1 MKEFEF
7 EGKWRKFVI
16 EENLKDHEMSFK
28 VNAQKI
34 ADEFGAMSPKV
45 KPGKFGDYTVYFPF
59 DPGPSGAA
67 LTALGTKNNGRS
79 TKRDES
85 MNKAKKAAYKFYT
98 FVLQDGSPVDQG
110 AAGVDEGRTSYMVF
124 LPPL

>member
-34 ADEFGAMSPKV
+34 ADEFGAMTPKV

-67 LTALGTKNNGRS
+67 LTAFGQRTMSGQM
-79 TKRDES
+79 RDAS
-85 MNKAKKAAYKFYT
+85 MEKARNAAYKFYT

>member
-1 MKEFEF
+1 MKEFQF

-16 EENLKDHEMSFK
+16 EENLKDHIMSLTA
-28 VNAQKI
+28 NAYKI
-34 ADEFGAMSPKV
+34 AKEFGVDGEPIV

-67 LTALGTKNNGRS
+67 LSVGGTQTLSGQQR
-79 TKRDES
+79 EAS
-85 MNKAKKAAYKFYT
+85 MNKAKQAAYKFYA
-98 FVLQDGSPVDQG
+98 FALQDGSPVDEG
-110 AAGVDEGRTSYMVF
+110 GAGVDEGNTSYMVF

>member
-34 ADEFGAMSPKV
+34 ADEFDAMSPKV
-45 KPGKFGDYTVYFPF
+45 KPGKFGDYTVFFPF
-59 DPGPSGAA
+59 DPGPSGAT
-67 LTALGTKNNGRS
+67 LSVGGTQTLSGQQR
-79 TKRDES
+79 EAS
-85 MNKAKKAAYKFYT
+85 MNKAKQAADKFLE
-98 FVLQDGSPVDQG
+98 FVMQSGSPVDQG
-110 AAGVDEGRTSYMVF
+110 GVGVDKGRTSYMVF
-124 LPPL
+124 LPPM

>member
-45 KPGKFGDYTVYFPF
+45 KPGKFGDYTVFFPF
-59 DPGPSGAA
+59 DPGPGGAT
-67 LTALGTKNNGRS
+67 LSVGGTKTLSGQQR
-79 TKRDES
+79 EAS
-85 MNKAKKAAYKFYT
+85 MNKAKQAAFKFYA

>member
-16 EENLKDHEMSFK
+16 EENLKGHEMSFK

-34 ADEFGAMSPKV
+34 ADEFGAMPPKV

-59 DPGPSGAA
+59 DPGSSGAA
-67 LTALGTKNNGRS
+67 LSVGGTKTLSGQQR
-79 TKRDES
+79 EAS
-85 MNKAKKAAYKFYT
+85 MNKAKQAAYKFYS
-98 FVLQDGSPVDQG
+98 FVLASGSPVDEG
-110 AAGVDEGRTSYMVF
+110 GAGVDEGNTSYMVF

>member
-1 MKEFEF
+1 MKEFQF

-45 KPGKFGDYTVYFPF
+45 KPGKFGDYTVFFPF
-59 DPGPSGAA
+59 DPGPSGAT
-67 LTALGTKNNGRS
+67 LSVGGTQTLSGQQR
-79 TKRDES
+79 EAS
-85 MNKAKKAAYKFYT
+85 MNRAKQAAYKFYAL
-98 FVLQDGSPVDQG
+98 VLQDGSPVDQG
-110 AAGVDEGRTSYMVF
+110 GAGVDEGRTSYMVF

>member
-34 ADEFGAMSPKV
+34 ADEFGAMPPKV

-59 DPGPSGAA
+59 DPGAGGATLSVGGTQTLSGMEREA
-67 LTALGTKNNGRS
+67 
-79 TKRDES
+79 S
-85 MNKAKKAAYKFYT
+85 MNKAKRAAYKFYT
-98 FVLQDGSPVDQG
+98 FVLQDGSPVDEG
-110 AAGVDEGRTSYMVF
+110 GAGVDEGNTSYMVF

>member
-1 MKEFEF
+1 MKEFKF

-45 KPGKFGDYTVYFPF
+45 KPGKFGDYTVFFPF
-59 DPGPSGAA
+59 DPGPGGATLSVGGIQTLSGQQREA
-67 LTALGTKNNGRS
+67 
-79 TKRDES
+79 S
-85 MNKAKKAAYKFYT
+85 MNKAKQAADKFLG
-98 FVLQDGSPVDQG
+98 FVMQSGSPVDQG
-110 AAGVDEGRTSYMVF
+110 GAGVDEGRTSYMVF
-124 LPPL
+124 LPPA

>member
-34 ADEFGAMSPKV
+34 ADEFGAMPPKV
-45 KPGKFGDYTVYFPF
+45 KPGKFGDYTVFFPF
-59 DPGPSGAA
+59 NPGPSGAA
-67 LTALGTKNNGRS
+67 LTALGQRTMSGQM
-79 TKRDES
+79 RDAS
-85 MNKAKKAAYKFYT
+85 MEKARNAANK
-98 FVLQDGSPVDQG
+98 FVEFVMQDGSPVDQG
-110 AAGVDEGRTSYMVF
+110 ALGVDEGRTSYMVF
-124 LPPL
+124 LAPL

>member
-45 KPGKFGDYTVYFPF
+45 KPGKFGDYTVFFPF
-59 DPGPSGAA
+59 DPGPGGATLSVGGTQTLSGQQREA
-67 LTALGTKNNGRS
+67 
-79 TKRDES
+79 S
-85 MNKAKKAAYKFYT
+85 MNRAKQAAYKFYT
-98 FVLQDGSPVDQG
+98 LVLQDGSPVDQG

>member
-34 ADEFGAMSPKV
+34 ADEFGAMPPKV
-45 KPGKFGDYTVYFPF
+45 KPGKFGDYTVFFPF

-67 LTALGTKNNGRS
+67 RRVGGTQTLSGQ
-79 TKRDES
+79 KREES
-85 MNKAKKAAYKFYT
+85 MNKAKQAAFKFYA
-98 FVLQDGSPVDQG
+98 FVLQDGSPVDEG
-110 AAGVDEGRTSYMVF
+110 GAGVDEGNTSYMVF

>member
-1 MKEFEF
+1 MKEFQF

-45 KPGKFGDYTVYFPF
+45 KPGKFGDYTVFFPF
-59 DPGPSGAA
+59 DPGPGGATLSVGGIQTLSGQQREA
-67 LTALGTKNNGRS
+67 
-79 TKRDES
+79 S
-85 MNKAKKAAYKFYT
+85 MNKAKQAAFKFYA

>member
-28 VNAQKI
+28 ANAQKI
-34 ADEFGAMSPKV
+34 ANEFGAMPPKV

-59 DPGPSGAA
+59 DPGASGAV
-67 LTALGTKNNGRS
+67 LSVGGTKTLSGHGKRS
-79 TKRDES
+79 INE
-85 MNKAKKAAYKFYT
+85 
-98 FVLQDGSPVDQG
+98 
-110 AAGVDEGRTSYMVF
+110 
-124 LPPL
+124 

>member
-45 KPGKFGDYTVYFPF
+45 KPGKFGDYTVFFPF
-59 DPGPSGAA
+59 DPGPSGAT
-67 LTALGTKNNGRS
+67 LSVGGTQTLSGQQR
-79 TKRDES
+79 EAS
-85 MNKAKKAAYKFYT
+85 MEKARNAANK
-98 FVLQDGSPVDQG
+98 FVEFVMQSGSPVDQG
-110 AAGVDEGRTSYMVF
+110 GAGVDKGRTSYMVF
-124 LPPL
+124 LPPM

>member
-1 MKEFEF
+1 MKEFGF
-7 EGKWRKFVI
+7 ENKWRKFVI

-34 ADEFGAMSPKV
+34 ADEFGAMPPKV

-59 DPGPSGAA
+59 DPGPGGAT
-67 LTALGTKNNGRS
+67 LSIGGTKTLSGQQRE
-79 TKRDES
+79 ES

-98 FVLQDGSPVDQG
+98 LMLQDGSPVDQG
-110 AAGVDEGRTSYMVF
+110 AAGVDEGNTSYMVF

>member
-45 KPGKFGDYTVYFPF
+45 KPGKFGDYTVFFPF
-59 DPGPSGAA
+59 DPGPSGAT
-67 LTALGTKNNGRS
+67 LTALGQRTMSGQMR
-79 TKRDES
+79 EAS
-85 MNKAKKAAYKFYT
+85 MEKARNAANK
-98 FVLQDGSPVDQG
+98 FVEFVMQSGSPVDQG
-110 AAGVDEGRTSYMVF
+110 GAGVDKGRTSYMVF

>member
-7 EGKWRKFVI
+7 EGKWRKFII
-16 EENLKDHEMSFK
+16 EENLKAHEMSFK

-34 ADEFGAMSPKV
+34 ADEFGAMPPKV

-59 DPGPSGAA
+59 DPGAGGAY
-67 LTALGTKNNGRS
+67 LSTGGTKTLSGMERES
-79 TKRDES
+79 S
-85 MNKAKKAAYKFYT
+85 MNKAKRAAYKFYA
-98 FVLQDGSPVDQG
+98 FVLQDGSPVDEG
-110 AAGVDEGRTSYMVF
+110 GAGVDEGNTSYMVF

>member
-1 MKEFEF
+1 MKEFQF

-59 DPGPSGAA
+59 DPGSGGAA
-67 LTALGTKNNGRS
+67 LSVGGTKTLSGQQRE
-79 TKRDES
+79 ES
-85 MNKAKKAAYKFYT
+85 MNKAKKAAYKFYA
-98 FVLQDGSPVDQG
+98 FALQDGSPVDEG
-110 AAGVDEGRTSYMVF
+110 GAGVDEGNTSYMVF

>member
-45 KPGKFGDYTVYFPF
+45 KPGKFGDYTVFFPF
-59 DPGPSGAA
+59 DPGPGGAA
-67 LTALGTKNNGRS
+67 LSVGGTKTLSGLER
-79 TKRDES
+79 EAS
-85 MNKAKKAAYKFYT
+85 MNKAKQAAFKFYA
-98 FVLQDGSPVDQG
+98 FVLQDGSPVDEG